1 MGTAYS
7 RNELVLPDGCELLD
21 SRVYP
26 PSSMEDT
33 RNLIFTVAIQFNC
46 LFDNIPSIKEN
57 GKQCIRWHLKD
68 NIVAIIRFLVQNVA
82 KEVVF

>member
-1 MGTAYS
+1 
-7 RNELVLPDGCELLD
+7 
-21 SRVYP
+21 
-26 PSSMEDT
+26 MEDT
-33 RNLIFTVAIQFNC
+33 ERLFRKILGVVYQRFNC

>member
-1 MGTAYS
+1 
-7 RNELVLPDGCELLD
+7 
-21 SRVYP
+21 
-26 PSSMEDT
+26 MEDT

-82 KEVVF
+82 KEVVFNTFSL

>member
-1 MGTAYS
+1 MNLFYQTVVNYLIV
-7 RNELVLPDGCELLD
+7 EC
-21 SRVYP
+21 
-26 PSSMEDT
+26 T
-33 RNLIFTVAIQFNC
+33 RLRLNGRYTEFDFTVAIQFNC

-82 KEVVF
+82 KEVVFNTFSL